1 MTTGNL
7 LGHGYF
13 RGSQPGPA
21 RTVHCAVEPDP
32 VTFNITV
39 GPIGFIGKMFSFVIS
54 LIQGVNVFL
63 WSLIGNAQ
71 NGKKGV
77 LTNLSLFP
85 FLVYLT
91 S

>member
-54 LIQGVNVFL
+54 LIKGVNVFFGHL
-63 WSLIGNAQ
+63 LAMPRMVKKVSLLI
-71 NGKKGV
+71 
-77 LTNLSLFP
+77 
-85 FLVYLT
+85 
-91 S
+91 

>member
-13 RGSQPGPA
+13 RGSQPGPVH
-21 RTVHCAVEPDP
+21 TVQCAVEPDP

-39 GPIGFIGKMFSFVIS
+39 GPIGFIGKMFRFVIS
-54 LIQGVNVFL
+54 LIKGVNVFI

-71 NGKKGV
+71 NDK
-77 LTNLSLFP
+77 N
-85 FLVYLT
+85 VYLLI
-91 S
+91 